1 MVVRNDGSSSTSFNS
16 TRVNIE
22 RLTQIATD
30 AGRTVQLF
38 PINTEGQRAIIT
50 TFQAVARIIDV
61 VGNLDVI
68 GARLRTQ
75 RQNARNLPPVEEV
88 D

>member
-38 PINTEGQRAIIT
+38 PINNEGIRAITT
-50 TFQAVARIIDV
+50 TFRAIIDV

-68 GARLRTQ
+68 VARRRTQ
-75 RQNARNLPPVEEV
+75 MQNARNLPPVEEV